1 VDQADGTASALPM
14 KSTDELKFL
23 LILLGCANYRS
34 PLSASRFKRFKNKKK
49 ICQDLR
55 DRELVDFSRE
65 IATVKILPAGSALLK
80 LDPAQLPISSTELK
94 VLEKIASA
102 ASKITP
108 AEIKELKSLKAD
120 EKQAILNSLSDRG
133 LIEAETQIKK
143 TKAEVWLTQRGIEY
157 LRDDY
162 TPKGSAQIQ
171 LDLLNNYLRFLRKSL
186 RTESAQGVEERLIE
200 PESHLNS
207 AQGVEERLIEPEGH
221 LNDDEVLQ
229 IIRKLDQEHRTEN
242 YLPIFYLRDRVK
254 PQLSREQLDQVLYRL
269 QRHNKIELSS
279 LQEAIAYTPE
289 QIDAGIP
296 QEIGG
301 PLFFISVN

>member
-1 VDQADGTASALPM
+1 MVDQADDTASTLPM

-34 PLSASRFKRFKNKKK
+34 PLSASHFKRFKNKKK
-49 ICQDLR
+49 ICQDLC

-80 LDPAQLPISSTELK
+80 LDLAQLPIRSTEFK

-108 AEIKELKSLKAD
+108 AEIKGFKSVKAD

-133 LIEAETQIKK
+133 LIEAETQVKK
-143 TKAEVWLTQRGIEY
+143 TKPEVWLTQRGIDY

-162 TPKGSAQIQ
+162 TPKGSATIQ
-171 LDLLNNYLRFLRKSL
+171 LDLLNNYLHFLRKSL
-186 RTESAQGVEERLIE
+186 HTEPAQEAKERSIE
-200 PESHLNS
+200 PESHL
-207 AQGVEERLIEPEGH
+207 
-221 LNDDEVLQ
+221 DDEEILQ
-229 IIRKLDQEHRTEN
+229 IIQELDREQGTEN

-254 PQLSREQLDQVLYRL
+254 SKLSREQLDQALYRL
-269 QRHNKIELSS
+269 QRHDKIELSS
-279 LQEAIAYTPE
+279 LQEAIAYTPK

-301 PLFFISVN
+301 SLFFISVNNIN